1 MEHTMNGY
9 RQDSGAYEHLCSCG
23 AVYSTERPYDR
34 RQRQGHHRGARPTH
48 RGRARR
54 SRQARRSAGFRLAP
68 LLRGIQPPLPSAGHS
83 ITHRRYAYH
92 CSCGVQLARDYP
104 IARERYNRHLQILR
118 EETDAATN
126 DWEATPM
133 PKLQTATLRPD
144 LTRSDLEHL
153 KFLEHS
159 QKSAYS
165 GPTMRSSGRTSY
177 RMRSSD
183 TTPTN

>member
-34 RQRQGHHRGARPTH
+34 SSDRVIIAAHARH
-48 RGRARR
+48 IEGEHAAADKRDAAQDFDWRR
-54 SRQARRSAGFRLAP
+54 YYG
-68 LLRGIQPPLPSAGHS
+68 GIQPPLPSAGHS

-126 DWEATPM
+126 DWEATPN
-133 PKLQTATLRPD
+133 A
-144 LTRSDLEHL
+144 
-153 KFLEHS
+153 
-159 QKSAYS
+159 
-165 GPTMRSSGRTSY
+165 
-177 RMRSSD
+177 
-183 TTPTN
+183 